1 MNPSLL
7 NFDSNTQE
15 FKSYLDVAE
24 DMYFCWLIAAII
36 LVVGSLK
43 FFRFLS
49 LDRRMSVLW
58 LSLHDAGKNFI
69 YFGIALLIILSGFAV
84 AAQFAYGSSI
94 KEYNTLGK
102 SMISMFR
109 GLVGENNMEQEMYI
123 APAFSVA
130 LFCMEFAD
138 KDCST

>member
-1 MNPSLL
+1 M
-7 NFDSNTQE
+7 
-15 FKSYLDVAE
+15 
-24 DMYFCWLIAAII
+24 
-36 LVVGSLK
+36 
-43 FFRFLS
+43 
-49 LDRRMSVLW
+49 LW

-130 LFCMEFAD
+130 FYFVWSLLTKIVALNMFIAIVCEFYSRVTFNHARLLIQALSAGPRHD
-138 KDCST
+138 GV